1 MIVKIIIKIQETL
14 YEDKAFLFVIH
25 WAKLIKITYWWLN
38 FILNLLKLWI
48 DTQKLRT
55 QTI

>member
-25 WAKLIKITYWWLN
+25 
-38 FILNLLKLWI
+38 
-48 DTQKLRT
+48 
-55 QTI
+55 